1 MEQGDIKTYKI
12 EVHFDNLCPGSVQN
26 EELGGA
32 AELQGVG
39 HHPGPL
45 RGRVLLLVRQGPDDA
60 GAGVR
65 VTGHVERPRH
75 HRRHLQQPQ
84 RSVVTSQPSTT
95 RTHPVTNVTTVGPHN
110 HQHPYLSAMVNNGSV
125 AYDHDRDGTHQVVGG
140 CELKFRNKD
149 YETLVAIRYAGLCHC
164 VDLFSIRLLFAGTR
178 ATS

>member
-1 MEQGDIKTYKI
+1 MND
-12 EVHFDNLCPGSVQN
+12 DNLCPGAVQN

-65 VTGHVERPRH
+65 VAGHVERPRH

-84 RSVVTSQPSTT
+84 WSVVTSQPSTT
-95 RTHPVTNVTTVGPHN
+95 RIYPVTNVISPMQAPTTTSRALLSTLDPHIF
-110 HQHPYLSAMVNNGSV
+110 LRS
-125 AYDHDRDGTHQVVGG
+125 
-140 CELKFRNKD
+140 RNPVRV
-149 YETLVAIRYAGLCHC
+149 L
-164 VDLFSIRLLFAGTR
+164 
-178 ATS
+178 

>member
-1 MEQGDIKTYKI
+1 MEQGDIKTWKI
-12 EVHFDNLCPGSVQN
+12 EELNVDNLCPGAVQN

-45 RGRVLLLVRQGPDDA
+45 RGRVLLLVRQGPDDV

-65 VTGHVERPRH
+65 ATGHVERPRH

-95 RTHPVTNVTTVGPHN
+95 RLIRSLMSRLQAPTTTSTPTSPPWSTTGAWRTTTTGTAPTRWSGAASSSSGIRTTRLWW
-110 HQHPYLSAMVNNGSV
+110 LSGVPSFHV
-125 AYDHDRDGTHQVVGG
+125 S
-140 CELKFRNKD
+140 
-149 YETLVAIRYAGLCHC
+149 LCKC
-164 VDLFSIRLLFAGTR
+164 N
-178 ATS
+178 

>member
-60 GAGVR
+60 GAGVW

-95 RTHPVTNVTTVGPHN
+95 RIYPVTNVMSPMQAPTTTSTPTSPPWSTTGAWRTTMTGTAPTRWSGAASSSSGIRTTRLWW
-110 HQHPYLSAMVNNGSV
+110 LSGMPACFTVLTCL
-125 AYDHDRDGTHQVVGG
+125 A
-140 CELKFRNKD
+140 
-149 YETLVAIRYAGLCHC
+149 
-164 VDLFSIRLLFAGTR
+164 
-178 ATS
+178 